1 MWMNLKGDI
10 IMEFNSISRVVYD
23 YSKYVEAQEKNGEE
37 AVSFFKYAFGSF

>member
-1 MWMNLKGDI
+1 MNLKGDI

-37 AVSFFKYAFGSF
+37 AVSFFKYAFGNF